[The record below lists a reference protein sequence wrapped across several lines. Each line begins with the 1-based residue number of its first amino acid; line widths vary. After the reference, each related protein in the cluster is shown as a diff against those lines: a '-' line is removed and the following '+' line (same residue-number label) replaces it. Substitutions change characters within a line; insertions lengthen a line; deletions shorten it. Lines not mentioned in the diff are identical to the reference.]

1 MEAAQLS
8 ARVHGVAPAEP
19 SRAAMEQAV
28 DLVGKAERR
37 RYFARKSGR
46 CDIHLCAPRS
56 VWEKCYGSSF
66 ERMGEMLWIKRRV
79 RRT

>member
-8 ARVHGVAPAEP
+8 TRVHGVARAEP
-19 SRAAMEQAV
+19 SRPAMEQAV

-37 RYFARKSGR
+37 RYLARKSGR

-56 VWEKCYGSSF
+56 VWEKC
-66 ERMGEMLWIKRRV
+66 
-79 RRT
+79 